1 MVGSRMHILQR
12 RSLLAAFAALGGMA
26 DLPRAIAQVGSGG
39 TGMAPPAPSSIGSA
53 DVVIDRVTLRRGGQA
68 GVPLGRGDKLMQGDQ
83 IETGEA
89 SEVHI
94 VFDDGGYLA
103 LRPNSGL
110 RIDRYVVTGDATDV
124 AALTLINGALRSV
137 TGWIGKLDQAR
148 YRIAAG
154 SASVGVR
161 GTDHEVVLVRP
172 QDSSPDA
179 EPGVH
184 DRVNEGATVV
194 RNAGA
199 VVNVEQGAAA
209 YAARGVAPVHRAAVP
224 AFFDRL
230 RTGQEALVENH
241 ARTVHQHIEG
251 RLRQLGKLRPGERF
265 DQYRERLRPGRG
277 LRGERRA
284 GLADSANASAQ
295 STAQEARAQRIA
307 AREQRRRN
315 RPQRAEGPKR

>member
-1 MVGSRMHILQR
+1 MHNLQR
-12 RSLLAAFAALGGMA
+12 RFLLAAFAALGGMG
-26 DLPRAIAQVGSGG
+26 DLRRAVAQVGSGG
-39 TGMAPPAPSSIGSA
+39 TGLAPPAPSTIGSA
-53 DVVIDRVTLRRGGQA
+53 DVVIDRVTLRRGGQP

-89 SEVHI
+89 AEVHI

-103 LRPNSGL
+103 LRPNSAL
-110 RIDRYVVTGDATDV
+110 RINRYVVTGDATDV
-124 AALTLINGALRSV
+124 ASLTLINGALRSV
-137 TGWIGKLDQAR
+137 TGWIGKLDPSR

-154 SASVGVR
+154 SATIGVR

-199 VVNVEQGAAA
+199 VVNVEQGSAA
-209 YAARGVAPVHRAAVP
+209 YAARGVAPVHRAAAP

-241 ARTVHQHIEG
+241 ARTVRQHIEG
-251 RLRQLGKLRPGERF
+251 RLRQLGKLRSGERF

-277 LRGERRA
+277 LRGERRG
-284 GLADSANASAQ
+284 GLADNATASAQ
-295 STAQEARAQRIA
+295 TPAQEARAQRIA
-307 AREQRRRN
+307 AREQRLRN